1 MNDGGGAQG
10 SGAIII
16 STFFRRSTAAHTAA
30 VEKKA
35 KRAFVVKWMG
45 HMSGKARER
54 ERERIFKRQRSK
66 SRCEF
71 YDCVGGG
78 DCGGDGLSG
87 ALHLSVHYIWSSI
100 NKSERRELRGSA
112 TVATRSAALHSTAE
126 PQLKL

>member
-1 MNDGGGAQG
+1 MLKGPVRL
-10 SGAIII
+10 SFHF
-16 STFFRRSTAAHTAA
+16 SFFAGRRPHTLLLLQKE
-30 VEKKA
+30 V

-45 HMSGKARER
+45 HMSGKT
-54 ERERIFKRQRSK
+54 RERIFKRQRSK

-78 DCGGDGLSG
+78 GGLSG

-100 NKSERRELRGSA
+100 NKSERRELCSA